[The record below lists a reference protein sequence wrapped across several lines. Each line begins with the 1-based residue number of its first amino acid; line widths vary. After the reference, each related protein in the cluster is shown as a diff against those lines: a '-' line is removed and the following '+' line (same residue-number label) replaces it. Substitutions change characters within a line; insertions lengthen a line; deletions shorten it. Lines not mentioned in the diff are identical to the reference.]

1 MPCREKLLVGIVAN
15 PESGCDVRRLVSC
28 ASVFPTSEKVS
39 MVVRVLA
46 ALGSFGVQGALMM
59 PDRSGIAAGVLR
71 AILSHSA
78 TASDPWPEV
87 QFLEQ
92 RIEHT
97 ADDTRIAV
105 RAMLNAGVRAI
116 VVLGG
121 DGTHRIVASECG
133 ATPLVTLSTGTN
145 NSFPDRREATI
156 SGIAAGLCATAE
168 FDISEICR
176 RNKRL
181 NVCFDN
187 RHEIALVE
195 VAICRNR
202 NIGSR
207 AVWNPDDLSEIFVTF
222 AESDSIGLSSI
233 AGLLRPTSRDAA
245 EGCSVCFNHKNPV
258 SWLSAPIAPGLIR
271 RMPIGSVRPL
281 PLGLQIP
288 IDADYGTI
296 ALDGEREI
304 EFTAGDNACL
314 SLDLDGPLTVDVRK
328 TLELAADRGLLA
340 SRISHTSTPKNRP
353 TG

>member
-1 MPCREKLLVGIVAN
+1 MVHGQKRLVGIVAN

-46 ALGSFGVQGALMM
+46 ALGSLGVQGALVM
-59 PDRSGIAAGVLR
+59 PDKSGIAAGVLR
-71 AILSHSA
+71 ATLSHSA
-78 TASDPWPEV
+78 TAGDPWPEV

-97 ADDTRIAV
+97 ADDTRFAV

-121 DGTHRIVASECG
+121 DGTHRVVASECG

-145 NSFPDRREATI
+145 NAFPDLREATI
-156 SGIAAGLCATAE
+156 AGIAAGLCATGE

-176 RNKRL
+176 HNKRL
-181 NVCFDN
+181 NVRFDN

-207 AVWNPDDLSEIFVTF
+207 ALWNPEDVSEIFVTF
-222 AESDSIGLSSI
+222 AQCDSIGLSSI
-233 AGLLRPTSRDAA
+233 AGLLRPTSRDAT
-245 EGCSVCFNHKNPV
+245 EGCSVRFNHENPV
-258 SWLSAPIAPGLIR
+258 SWVSAPIAPGLIKH
-271 RMPIGSVRPL
+271 MPIGSVRPF
-281 PLGLQIP
+281 PLGQQIP

-304 EFTAGDNACL
+304 EFTAGDNVYL
-314 SLDLDGPLTVDVRK
+314 SLDLNGPLTVDVRK
-328 TLELAADRGLLA
+328 TLQLAAQRGLLA
-340 SRISHTSTPKNRP
+340 SQISHPSTHKRRS